1 MRAEVCQLDL
11 EPLGL
16 CLFPFQPSWRLFL
29 WFQREIGI
37 SKNKAP
43 PVLTSLNINRE
54 VTSTNTHSLVPNSA
68 RATSGYATKGET
80 CFPYGGFSW
89 LPCTG
94 HIVPHSIHYSASNQ
108 TRQHR
113 RCSLSVRSF
122 LAVERSCDGAA
133 LMRSY

>member
-43 PVLTSLNINRE
+43 AVLTSLNINRE
-54 VTSTNTHSLVPNSA
+54 VTSTNAHSLVPNSA
-68 RATSGYATKGET
+68 KGNLGLR
-80 CFPYGGFSW
+80 YKGGNTLPVWRILVAPLHWAHCSPFHPLFS
-89 LPCTG
+89 LKSDKTTQKVFTVRPF
-94 HIVPHSIHYSASNQ
+94 
-108 TRQHR
+108 
-113 RCSLSVRSF
+113 LSS
-122 LAVERSCDGAA
+122 S
-133 LMRSY
+133 